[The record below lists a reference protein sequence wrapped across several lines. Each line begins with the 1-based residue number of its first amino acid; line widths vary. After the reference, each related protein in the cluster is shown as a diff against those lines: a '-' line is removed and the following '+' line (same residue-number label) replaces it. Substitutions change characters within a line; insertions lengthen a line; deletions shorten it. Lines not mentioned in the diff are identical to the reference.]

1 MPIIEPTNLQQVLQM
16 SSAVEKVQAQQV
28 QHLAADQIQDQ
39 ERVLLDE
46 AKRTE
51 LQEPEGSDPTE
62 PTHPD
67 ENRRG
72 KRRLRFKKTSQN
84 ADEKKDIG
92 DLPPQGTMG
101 ERPGSH
107 LDIVV

>member
-1 MPIIEPTNLQQVLQM
+1 MPVIEPTNLQQVLQM

-28 QHLAADQIQDQ
+28 QHLAVDHINDQ
-39 ERVLLDE
+39 ERALLDE

-51 LQEPEGSDPTE
+51 LQDPEDSNPTE

-67 ENRRG
+67 ESGRG
-72 KRRLRFKKTSQN
+72 KRRLRFKKTHQN
-84 ADEKKDIG
+84 ADEEGKG
-92 DLPPQGTMG
+92 NLPPQGTMEESQG
-101 ERPGSH
+101 GN

>member
-1 MPIIEPTNLQQVLQM
+1 MSVIEPTNLQQVLQM

-28 QHLAADQIQDQ
+28 QLLAADQIQDQ

-51 LQEPEGSDPTE
+51 LQDPEESNPVE
-62 PTHPD
+62 PTHRD

-72 KRRLRFKKTSQN
+72 NKRLRFKKSTQN
-84 ADEKKDIG
+84 ADEEDKG
-92 DLPPQGTMG
+92 SLPPQGTMEANQG
-101 ERPGSH
+101 AN

>member
-1 MPIIEPTNLQQVLQM
+1 MTVIEPTNLQQVLQM

-39 ERVLLDE
+39 ERDLLDE
-46 AKRTE
+46 VKRTE
-51 LQEPEGSDPTE
+51 LQEPEGSEPAE

-72 KRRLRFKKTSQN
+72 KRRLRFKKSGQN
-84 ADEKKDIG
+84 ADEERTG
-92 DLPPQGTMG
+92 SLPPRGTSEENQG
-101 ERPGSH
+101 SN

>member
-1 MPIIEPTNLQQVLQM
+1 MPVIEPTNLQQVLQM

-28 QHLAADQIQDQ
+28 QHLAADQIQNQ
-39 ERVLLDE
+39 ERALLDE

-67 ENRRG
+67 ESGRG
-72 KRRLRFKKTSQN
+72 RRRLRFKKTGPN
-84 ADEKKDIG
+84 ADEEGKG
-92 DLPPQGTMG
+92 NLPPQGTL
-101 ERPGSH
+101 EESQGSN

>member
-1 MPIIEPTNLQQVLQM
+1 MPVIEPTNLQQVLQM

-39 ERVLLDE
+39 ERALLDE

-51 LQEPEGSDPTE
+51 LQDPEGSDPVE

-67 ENRRG
+67 ESRRG
-72 KRRLRFKKTSQN
+72 KRRIRFKKPGQN
-84 ADEKKDIG
+84 ADEEGKG
-92 DLPPQGTMG
+92 NLPPQGTV
-101 ERPGSH
+101 EESQGSN

>member
-1 MPIIEPTNLQQVLQM
+1 MSVIEPTNLQLVLQM

-39 ERVLLDE
+39 ERDLLDE

-51 LQEPEGSDPTE
+51 LQDPEGTNPAE

-67 ENRRG
+67 ESGRG
-72 KRRLRFKKTSQN
+72 RRRLRFKKTAQN
-84 ADEKKDIG
+84 ADEEGKG
-92 DLPPQGTMG
+92 NLPPRGTMD
-101 ERPGSH
+101 ETQGSN

>member
-1 MPIIEPTNLQQVLQM
+1 MPVIEPTNLQQVLQM

-39 ERVLLDE
+39 ERALLDE

-67 ENRRG
+67 ENKRG
-72 KRRLRFKKTSQN
+72 KKRLRFKKTSQN
-84 ADEKKDIG
+84 ADEEGKG
-92 DLPPQGTMG
+92 SLPPRGTAS
-101 ERPGSH
+101 EDHGSN

>member
-1 MPIIEPTNLQQVLQM
+1 MSVIEPTNLQQVLQM

-39 ERVLLDE
+39 ERDLLDE

-51 LQEPEGSDPTE
+51 LQDPEGSNPTE

-67 ENRRG
+67 ESRRG
-72 KRRLRFKKTSQN
+72 RKRLRFKKPGQN
-84 ADEKKDIG
+84 SDDKGEG
-92 DLPPQGTMG
+92 DLQPQGTVDTDQ
-101 ERPGSH
+101 GSN